1 MNLMSLFQEHKLYH
15 KHRLWE
21 NLLLICSIL
30 LVLMIIYIQFFSSE
44 MNIKPFGIEVLK
56 VMSDSMNPVFKKN
69 DIIII
74 QEQNEYKVGDIVAYI
89 ADDGNIVTHRII
101 EENENG
107 FYTKGDNNNAKDET
121 LIYPNNII
129 GKFKVILY
137 SSRTSEN
144 TSQ

>member
-1 MNLMSLFQEHKLYH
+1 
-15 KHRLWE
+15 
-21 NLLLICSIL
+21 
-30 LVLMIIYIQFFSSE
+30 
-44 MNIKPFGIEVLK
+44 
-56 VMSDSMNPVFKKN
+56 MSDSMNPVFKKN

-107 FYTKGDNNNAKDET
+107 FYTKGDNNNTKDED

-129 GKFKVILY
+129 VTKYIIY
-137 SSRTSEN
+137 PCNSSFSCKWHKII
-144 TSQ
+144 

>member
-15 KHRLWE
+15 KRRLWE

-107 FYTKGDNNNAKDET
+107 FYTKGDNNNAKDEA

>member
-1 MNLMSLFQEHKLYH
+1 MNLMSLFQEHKLSH
-15 KHRLWE
+15 KHRLLG

-56 VMSDSMNPVFKKN
+56 VMSDSMNPLFKKN

-107 FYTKGDNNNAKDET
+107 FYTKGDNNNTKDEA

-129 GKFKVILY
+129 GKFKIILY

-144 TSQ
+144 TSK